1 MTLGARRIWLSA
13 AALAFVLASVKLH
26 HYVKVEM
33 VPYGNLDRVSEDVGL
48 AGGLAVGDQAPDFNA
63 TDIGGREFA
72 LPVGGRRPV
81 LLDFW
86 ASWCVPCLR
95 AMPALER
102 VNKDFADR
110 GVDVLA
116 VNLGEDP
123 EVVRKFVDQQ
133 EHKFRVV
140 SDPESRVGS
149 LFGVRAL
156 PTQVVVGP
164 DGRIEWIRVGY
175 SSSAEDEL
183 RAVLERLVGR
193 VGQGE
198 VR

>member
-1 MTLGARRIWLSA
+1 M
-13 AALAFVLASVKLH
+13 
-26 HYVKVEM
+26 
-33 VPYGNLDRVSEDVGL
+33 SEDARL
-48 AGGLAVGDQAPDFNA
+48 PGGLAVGAQAPHFNA
-63 TDIGGREFA
+63 TDLAGREFA

-81 LLDFW
+81 LLDFL
-86 ASWCVPCLR
+86 ASWCVPCLH

-102 VNKDFADR
+102 VNKDYADR

-116 VNLGEDP
+116 VNLGENP
-123 EVVRKFVDQQ
+123 EVVREFVDQQ
-133 EHKFRVV
+133 KHKFRVV

-164 DGRIEWIRVGY
+164 DGIIEWIRVGY
-175 SSSAEDEL
+175 SSGAEDEL
-183 RAVLERLVGR
+183 RAVLERLLGR

>member
-1 MTLGARRIWLSA
+1 MTLEARRLWLPA

-33 VPYGNLDRVSEDVGL
+33 VPYGNLDTASEDAGL
-48 AGGLAVGDQAPDFNA
+48 AGGLAVAAQAPHFTAADL
-63 TDIGGREFA
+63 GGRQFA
-72 LPVGGRRPV
+72 LPAGGRRPV

-102 VNKDFADR
+102 VNEDFADR

-123 EVVRKFVDQQ
+123 EVVRKFVDEQG
-133 EHKFRVV
+133 HTFRVV
-140 SDPESRVGS
+140 PDPQSRVGS

-156 PTQVVVGP
+156 PTRVVVGP

-175 SSSAEDEL
+175 SSGAEDDL
-183 RAVLERLVGR
+183 RAVLERLAGPG
-193 VGQGE
+193 GQGE